1 MYGIRVVSVY
11 AQGLRAVVSDCGKA
25 AKSADARDKYF
36 LTTANEFDESPA
48 KSFRSEL
55 PALESARAA
64 LAASIAELSDALPKL
79 ESCGI
84 HAFPRQLAAQKLG
97 RLRKQVAARGSSA
110 ASPSAVDTEDLDML
124 LKAARSTIVSIRGA
138 LA

>member
-36 LTTANEFDESPA
+36 LTAANEFDESPA
-48 KSFRSEL
+48 KSFRSES

-79 ESCGI
+79 ESCGV
-84 HAFPRQLAAQKLG
+84 HALPRQHAAQKLG
-97 RLRKQVAARGSSA
+97 LRKQVAARASSA
-110 ASPSAVDTEDLDML
+110 TSPSVVDTEDLDML